1 MISKANLHEAQTK
14 FFTLFIYLSYGLLF
28 ISALGL
34 SQTAPK
40 YLDSMDY
47 YIRIYICLF
56 LMWRFNPLREKPE
69 FTDLDRKIAFSAGLF
84 ILTTTALNQYLV
96 QFKDIIKNS
105 IA

>member
-34 SQTAPK
+34 SETAPK

-47 YIRIYICLF
+47 
-56 LMWRFNPLREKPE
+56 
-69 FTDLDRKIAFSAGLF
+69 
-84 ILTTTALNQYLV
+84 
-96 QFKDIIKNS
+96 
-105 IA
+105 